1 MKILAFLATLGVLAI
16 SAEAQATQV
25 GSSRLAG
32 VGFSLG
38 EPTGVVGKL
47 FLGSENAVDAGVSLF
62 GFSGYCKDKGSKKFD
77 QCSGG
82 TRIAVNMDYLWQ
94 YNLLPGDV
102 RLDWHIGAGGR
113 LWLWSGDSNS
123 GNLAMAARM
132 PIGLDLM
139 PAKPDILEF
148 FVELTPTFY
157 LAPGQQLDLEG
168 ALGVRFYF

>member
-1 MKILAFLATLGVLAI
+1 MKTLIFLTALGVLATA
-16 SAEAQATQV
+16 AEARATQV

-32 VGFSLG
+32 VGFSFG

-47 FLGSENAVDAGVSLF
+47 FLGSQNAVDAGVSLY
-62 GFSGYCKDKGSKKFD
+62 GFSGYCKDKGSQKFD
-77 QCSGG
+77 QCAGG
-82 TRIAVNMDYLWQ
+82 SRLAVNVDYLWQ

-113 LWLWSGDSNS
+113 VWLWSGDSNS

-148 FVELTPTFY
+148 FIELTPTFY